1 METPST
7 KRVGFARVSTQDQKL
22 DPQVARLRAL
32 GCDQIFTVK
41 ETGAKAHSAT
51 LEECF
56 AQLDAGDILVVTAL
70 DRLSR
75 SQKHLASI
83 SERLEQNGIEL
94 LSDRE
99 RIDTTSAMG
108 RMFFTIAGAF
118 AQFERDLIRERTKA
132 GLDAAAAQGRKGGRP
147 AALNTEQMESIRQ
160 MLAGTTISVKEI
172 ADKHGIK
179 PSTVYKYFPGG
190 RSALSPRTASKH
202 GST

>member
-1 METPST
+1 MDTT
-7 KRVGFARVSTQDQKL
+7 HQNRIGFARVSTQDQKL
-22 DPQVARLRAL
+22 EPQIARLRAL
-32 GCDQIFTVK
+32 GCDQIYTVK
-41 ETGAKAHSAT
+41 ETGAKPHSDT

-56 AQLDAGDILVVTAL
+56 AQLQSGDILVVTAL

-83 SERLEQNGIEL
+83 SERLEANGIEL

-147 AALNTEQMESIRQ
+147 TALDEAGIDSVRQ
-160 MLAGTTISVKEI
+160 MLAGTTIPVKDI
-172 ADKHGIK
+172 AAQHGIK

-190 RSALSPRTASKH
+190 RAALT
-202 GST
+202 GS